1 MRERFARLTERW
13 PWLRTTVTVQE
24 RVVEL
29 NGGYAASA
37 ITLMAFL
44 SLFPLLLVAIAVV
57 GFLSG
62 SNQHLANDLV
72 RELGLTGQAADTLRK
87 SVASAQSSARASSLI
102 GFVGLIWS
110 GLGIAGAV
118 RYTVNLPWNVTV
130 KGFKAK
136 LLGVPWLAGASVV
149 IVASIALSV
158 VINWLPGWTWPLAFL
173 LGLAVNTVLFLWT
186 FWFLGK
192 PDVGIRPWLPGAI
205 FAAVGFEILKLIGT
219 LYIPRVVATSSAIYG
234 SIGAVFGILIWLLM
248 FGRLV
253 VYASVLNAVRMEEN
267 GIVALPDQPTV
278 EVAE

>member
-1 MRERFARLTERW
+1 MRERLERLVQRW

-37 ITLMAFL
+37 VTLMAFL
-44 SLFPLLLVAIAVV
+44 SLFPLLLVAIALV

-72 RELGLTGQAADTLRK
+72 RELGLTGQAADALRR
-87 SVASAQSSARASSLI
+87 SVAAARDIVRATSII

-118 RYTVNLPWNVTV
+118 RYTVNLPWHVTV
-130 KGFKAK
+130 RGVRAK

-149 IVASIALSV
+149 VAASIALSV
-158 VINWLPGWTWPLAFL
+158 VVNWLPGWTWPLAFL

-186 FWFLGK
+186 FWFLGTPK
-192 PDVGIRPWLPGAI
+192 VGVRPWLPGAI
-205 FAAVGFEILKLIGT
+205 FGAIGFEVLKFFGAL
-219 LYIPRVVATSSAIYG
+219 LVPRMVANSSAIYG
-234 SIGAVFGILIWLLM
+234 SLGVIFGILLWLLL
-248 FGRLV
+248 FGRLL
-253 VYASVLNAVRMEEN
+253 VYASVLNAVRMEER
-267 GIVALPDQPTV
+267 GIDALPEP
-278 EVAE
+278 ESLELAM